1 MEEPSDSVYE
11 RVAKMLLKR
20 YKDQVV
26 AKFHQSTD
34 DYRYQRLLRSCS
46 YARSIQDSANRLCT
60 IYENPAWHSAVLETL
75 DLDLIY
81 TNVDAMSIKSE
92 EEYSDNLVKEL
103 LRYFKQDFFKWVN
116 APDCENCGEND
127 STSQGSTGPN
137 ADEAPYEC
145 WVVEQY
151 KCNKC
156 GTITRFPRYN
166 DPIKL
171 LDYRKGRCGEWCN
184 LFTLILKSFGL
195 EARYV
200 QNREDHVWCKYYSQ
214 YLKRWV
220 HVDSCEQSFDEPH
233 IYSKNWNK
241 KMSYCIAFSNDT
253 VVDVSKRYI
262 LQNQLPRD
270 QISED
275 DLQFLCR
282 LITQKLRS
290 GLDDDTIF
298 KLANRDE
305 LERLEWLPNR
315 VQDAPTPTDRTV
327 GRQSGSTAW
336 KSQRGEDG
344 K

>member
-1 MEEPSDSVYE
+1 
-11 RVAKMLLKR
+11 
-20 YKDQVV
+20 
-26 AKFHQSTD
+26 
-34 DYRYQRLLRSCS
+34 
-46 YARSIQDSANRLCT
+46 
-60 IYENPAWHSAVLETL
+60 
-75 DLDLIY
+75 
-81 TNVDAMSIKSE
+81 
-92 EEYSDNLVKEL
+92 
-103 LRYFKQDFFKWVN
+103 
-116 APDCENCGEND
+116 
-127 STSQGSTGPN
+127 
-137 ADEAPYEC
+137 
-145 WVVEQY
+145 
-151 KCNKC
+151 
-156 GTITRFPRYN
+156 
-166 DPIKL
+166 
-171 LDYRKGRCGEWCN
+171 
-184 LFTLILKSFGL
+184 
-195 EARYV
+195 
-200 QNREDHVWCKYYSQ
+200 
-214 YLKRWV
+214 
-220 HVDSCEQSFDEPH
+220 
-233 IYSKNWNK
+233 
-241 KMSYCIAFSNDT
+241 MSYCIAFSNDT